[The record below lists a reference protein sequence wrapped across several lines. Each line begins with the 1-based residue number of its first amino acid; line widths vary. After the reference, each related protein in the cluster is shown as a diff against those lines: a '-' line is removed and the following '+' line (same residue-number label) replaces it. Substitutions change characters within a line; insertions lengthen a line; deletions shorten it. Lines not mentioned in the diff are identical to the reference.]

1 MQELLKAIKKIK
13 EILRS
18 CEEANDDF
26 GEVLNKLSRVKVHGV
41 QFPTMMLME
50 ITDDFAKG
58 YNERR
63 KTSVMKDFDE
73 KELQDKYSSVSMNW
87 NNKDTIN

>member
-1 MQELLKAIKKIK
+1 MQELLKAVKKIK
-13 EILRS
+13 GILHKS
-18 CEEANDDF
+18 EEAEDNF
-26 GEVLNKLSRVKVHGV
+26 EEVLNKLSHVKIHGV

-50 ITDDFAKG
+50 IIDNFAKG

-63 KTSVMKDFDE
+63 KASVMKDFDE
-73 KELQDKYSSVSMNW
+73 KDLQDKYASVSMNW

>member
-1 MQELLKAIKKIK
+1 
-13 EILRS
+13 
-18 CEEANDDF
+18 
-26 GEVLNKLSRVKVHGV
+26 
-41 QFPTMMLME
+41 MMLME
-50 ITDDFAKG
+50 IVDDFAKG

-63 KTSVMKDFDE
+63 KSSMMKDFDE

>member
-1 MQELLKAIKKIK
+1 MQKLVKAVKEIR
-13 EILRS
+13 EILRK
-18 CEEANDDF
+18 CEEENDDF
-26 GEVLNKLSRVKVHGV
+26 GEVLNKLSHVKVHGV

-58 YNERR
+58 YSERR
-63 KTSVMKDFDE
+63 KASVMKDFDE
-73 KELQDKYSSVSMNW
+73 KELQDKYASVSMNW